1 MEETVNQLT
10 ISELIRRGQ
19 PLTATATL
27 NSSPSFP
34 IPSSFSKSKTPPP
47 PPDTTINSNPRLS
60 KILSPLTHP
69 AVLVGSLTL
78 PTETLKCTNKNC
90 FQFSDGSSTICC
102 DILDF
107 SVPVIGKR
115 IHVLSWN
122 FIPLKHSPGGFLE
135 IIKCSFPDST
145 NNIALSRCSS
155 VDSIP
160 IISVPSPSSK
170 EDRLKARYR
179 LHGPIESISPVSI
192 VPCSVGA
199 NKSKNLRG
207 FIAQI
212 RVCECKLCISKEP
225 IKPEQQTHVFTKPS
239 FVYFFGSSMSWH
251 PVITK
256 LVRKVVTLSGLKKKL
271 VFIGKEE
278 SQLMFVITE
287 NSVIHLPRVAKNW
300 SPFLRNV
307 VLGKGECGDYKGA
320 VSVVYMQGMVVE
332 LDKEVWLLL
341 TDQLLAVP
349 HSLRVGAIVTLRNV
363 HFVNPKFSWTKM
375 LILGACLKTSITVDS
390 FSPLETGCHMIS
402 HSQSQLG
409 KFLESLNFSAR
420 MWTLLVIYSFRKKFG
435 SILSERDILGSK
447 HKEGL
452 AHMFASSHVP
462 PAMIRVRHGI
472 LTESCQHDAFG
483 CGREQYCAN
492 LKLVPPISTFLHHC
506 ESMWMKVLVQL
517 ERNCRIWPG
526 NSSSSLLSCKG
537 RSHGRTLRRIFQSE
551 DIGVSL
557 LGSLKIS
564 PSSGRLQLVDAMG
577 SIDVIVPDLPSG
589 WKSNGIYEVGNYSL
603 IMEGTPDLV
612 DYLGLPRNESFSCR
626 HIFHC
631 TSWTRKINLTL
642 YIYFRLSNAIWKK
655 HPSNPFL
662 GWNYDHK
669 ELQGRRF
676 HLIWV
681 THKYPV
687 LQKFQG
693 ELLISDN
700 STMFAEAII
709 LPWDLFLPGK
719 DGTRLPVK
727 VSGDRPDEPLVN
739 CSIENYQEHPP
750 NKKCKIDQA
759 SSETL
764 ASDMMNDCNNGCC
777 ELRTC
782 SSLSKGSTDGK
793 CGNLNS
799 LLEIPCSITV
809 RHGNIYSSFGSGKL
823 CCTKCKTDTGACF
836 KPSTEKVLLEFN
848 TENFIKYQSLQI
860 GSYYIINHHPEES
873 LCSIRNHNYIS
884 GVKIFISSKIHLWS
898 LFFSSDEV
906 IRNNRSSSDASQ
918 GDSSSSSRESLRRFQ
933 VEPLLRVTDKSPE
946 SCSDVFLYLAAN
958 AMWFFDIKLNA
969 RKGADTDPP
978 TAPEETS
985 NYSISSSSLSYGSLD
1000 YTVFP
1005 EGNLTSVHG
1014 DVVAIHGFDDNS
1026 ADISLSCN
1034 RLGDVLDMRFSQG
1047 KTSGSCIHVLV
1058 DNQVVTI
1065 FGSLSKYAL
1074 PVGFGPDVNA
1084 TFHRILK
1091 FRGTNKL
1098 MLTPVSFIVLN
1109 SIRVTNELFTEK
1121 CSDIQSS
1128 NISSASS
1135 LDNVSSGIISEL
1147 IQHADGK
1154 PLQFNCRVAAV
1165 HVVVLEK
1172 NRKYYDLP
1180 SEVEYRPDFVDIP
1193 LVGLVLDD
1201 GSSTCCCWAN
1211 AERAAT
1217 LLRLHEELPE
1227 RAFESSGCTFKW
1239 VGIEKSCWKNTVYHL
1254 ERILSKHDSITV
1266 RNYGS
1271 VVESSHQDLR
1281 VSVHSDNALSSSD
1294 ENLLKFILFNA
1305 CFGTLWTVVAN
1316 VMDPNAVKQLEK
1328 EHLMQMEMTVLPIQ
1342 NIWAKEVRYV
1352 NNLTEA
1358 RNIMRELLDR

>member
-349 HSLRVGAIVTLRNV
+349 HSLRVGAI
-363 HFVNPKFSWTKM
+363 
-375 LILGACLKTSITVDS
+375 
-390 FSPLETGCHMIS
+390 
-402 HSQSQLG
+402 
-409 KFLESLNFSAR
+409 
-420 MWTLLVIYSFRKKFG
+420 
-435 SILSERDILGSK
+435 
-447 HKEGL
+447 
-452 AHMFASSHVP
+452 
-462 PAMIRVRHGI
+462 HGI

-589 WKSNGIYEVGNYSL
+589 WKSNGIYE
-603 IMEGTPDLV
+603 
-612 DYLGLPRNESFSCR
+612 
-626 HIFHC
+626 
-631 TSWTRKINLTL
+631 
-642 YIYFRLSNAIWKK
+642 
-655 HPSNPFL
+655 
-662 GWNYDHK
+662 
-669 ELQGRRF
+669 
-676 HLIWV
+676 
-681 THKYPV
+681 
-687 LQKFQG
+687 FQG

-759 SSETL
+759 SSQTL

-848 TENFIKYQSLQI
+848 TENFIKYQI

-946 SCSDVFLYLAAN
+946 SCSDVFLYLAVN

-1358 RNIMRELLDR
+1358 RNMMRELLDR